1 MPKRPVVHA
10 LTTLAAADQFTEME
24 HTFQRSGGYGE
35 QQRRNVEKGG
45 NEEGTSQV
53 LAIWVDIILYWG
65 E

>member
-1 MPKRPVVHA
+1 
-10 LTTLAAADQFTEME
+10 ME

-45 NEEGTSQV
+45 NEEETSQV
-53 LAIWVDIILYWG
+53 LVIWVDIILYWG